1 MSETCYQ
8 VNEKFNNMHI
18 RNMLEFYHLGKE
30 KRAKCEFLLNNNYAT
45 IETMVRTGDV
55 LTIILDEEID
65 FIPENKHLNIIYED
79 EYLLIVDKP
88 AGLMVHPDSKS
99 KTGCLVNYVA
109 GYYKALGIN
118 RSVKYL
124 HRIDTDTS
132 GLVMFAKDV
141 LTASYFN
148 YLISTHEIKRS
159 YYAIISG
166 VMNPEEG
173 VIDLPIGEH
182 RHINGKRRVSKTGQS
197 AITYY
202 KTVKKLKGGNS
213 LVFVTLST
221 GRNHQI
227 RVHFSHFNHPL
238 LGDLMYGGSQK
249 QIKRQALHSAV
260 LDFCEPYTFKSIHLE
275 SPLPK
280 DMKSLL

>member
-1 MSETCYQ
+1 
-8 VNEKFNNMHI
+8 
-18 RNMLEFYHLGKE
+18 MLELF
-30 KRAKCEFLLNNNYAT
+30 
-45 IETMVRTGDV
+45 
-55 LTIILDEEID
+55 
-65 FIPENKHLNIIYED
+65 
-79 EYLLIVDKP
+79 
-88 AGLMVHPDSKS
+88 
-99 KTGCLVNYVA
+99 
-109 GYYKALGIN
+109 
-118 RSVKYL
+118 KY
-124 HRIDTDTS
+124 
-132 GLVMFAKDV
+132 
-141 LTASYFN
+141 
-148 YLISTHEIKRS
+148 
-159 YYAIISG
+159 
-166 VMNPEEG
+166 
-173 VIDLPIGEH
+173 
-182 RHINGKRRVSKTGQS
+182 INGKRRVSKTGQS